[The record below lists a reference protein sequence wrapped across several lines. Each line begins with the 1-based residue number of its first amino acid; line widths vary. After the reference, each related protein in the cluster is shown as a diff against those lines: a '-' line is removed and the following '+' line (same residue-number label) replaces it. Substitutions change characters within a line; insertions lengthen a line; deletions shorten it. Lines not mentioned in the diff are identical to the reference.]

1 MTPNLAAWTPTIIAV
16 LIGVAAICAVVWAV
30 LRKAKGTTAT
40 QASVASEIELAR
52 LNERLAALQAE
63 GTGYRA
69 TLQEAEGRVSET
81 RAQLALLS
89 DERARLDERA
99 SRVPALEDQVKVC
112 QIELVARRDENS
124 RVTAQLAERTEAL
137 VGMETRLGAE
147 QVEHKADLGR
157 MESLRGQLQEE
168 IGRVATLAEQSSRVP
183 ALERTV
189 LEQATLCEQLKQQ
202 IADLRENLGGATSTG
217 ESLRGQTARLEGE
230 VSQLRRSRDEL
241 LGQQEALRTQLA
253 ETATTLE
260 AERTQ
265 NIEKLALLNEAK
277 DQLADHFK
285 SLANDI
291 LEEKTRRFTDQ
302 NKENMGQILEPLRT
316 KLQEFQGK
324 VEEVYV
330 QEGKDRSALAEQVR
344 QLMFLNQQL
353 SAEANS
359 LTQALKG
366 SSNTRGSWGELILE
380 RVLESSGLRKGE
392 EYDVKESV
400 KREDGTRGQP
410 DVVIHLPESKELVI
424 DSKVSL
430 IAYEE
435 YTNAETDRGREV
447 ALARHV
453 DSVRTHIKEL
463 SDRNYQTLYGLKSL
477 DCVVMFVPVE
487 PAFILAVS
495 SDTKLWEY
503 AWRRNVL
510 LVCPST
516 LLFVLRTVAHIWR
529 QEQQNRNVQEIA
541 KRGGELYD
549 KFTGFLEELHKL
561 GERLKQ
567 AQDCYDGAI
576 GKFEKGRGNLIRQ
589 AEMLRSL
596 GVKPTKCLPEELIDA
611 AFDDATVV
619 PAALPENS
627 DIPVPG

>member
-1 MTPNLAAWTPTIIAV
+1 MNANLVQWIPTVIAV
-16 LIGVAAICAVVWAV
+16 AIGLGVIGAFVWVFRKIAASAPRETTVGAEIEVAR
-30 LRKAKGTTAT
+30 LSER
-40 QASVASEIELAR
+40 VAS
-52 LNERLAALQAE
+52 LQAE
-63 GTGYRA
+63 GAGYRA
-69 TLQEAEGRVSET
+69 KLQEAEGRATET
-81 RAQLALLS
+81 AVRLAQTS
-89 DERARLDERA
+89 DERTRLEERA
-99 SRVPALEDQVKVC
+99 CRVPTLEDQLKVS
-112 QIELVARRDENS
+112 QIEVATLREENS
-124 RVTAQLAERTEAL
+124 RSSAQLAERTEAL
-137 VGMETRLGAE
+137 MGIQVRLADE
-147 QVEHKADLGR
+147 QNAHKADVDRL
-157 MESLRGQLQEE
+157 ESLRGQLQEE
-168 IGRVATLAEQSSRVP
+168 TGRISKLTEQSSRVP
-183 ALERTV
+183 VLEANI
-189 LEQATLCEQLKQQ
+189 LEQAAMCERLKQQ
-202 IADLRENLGGATSTG
+202 LADLRESWGGTASSN
-217 ESLRGQTARLEGE
+217 ESLRTQIARLEGE
-230 VSQLRRSRDEL
+230 VADLRRSREDL
-241 LGQQEALRTQLA
+241 LEQQEILKTQLA
-253 ETATTLE
+253 ETTTTLQ

-265 NIEKLALLNEAK
+265 TVEKLALLSEAK

-291 LEEKTRRFTDQ
+291 LEEKTKRFTDQ

-353 SAEANS
+353 SADAHS

-366 SSNTRGSWGELILE
+366 SSSTRGSWGELILE
-380 RVLESSGLRKGE
+380 RVLESSGLRKGQ
-392 EYDVKESV
+392 EYDVKESM
-400 KREDGTRGQP
+400 KREDGSRGQP

-424 DSKVSL
+424 DAKVSL
-430 IAYEE
+430 VAYEE
-435 YTNAETDRGREV
+435 YTKADTDRGREI
-447 ALARHV
+447 ALARHG

-463 SDRNYQTLYGLKSL
+463 SDKNYQNLYGLKSL
-477 DCVVMFVPVE
+477 DCVIMFVPVE

-503 AWRRNVL
+503 AWRKNVL

-549 KFTGFLEELHKL
+549 KFTAFLEELHKL
-561 GERLKQ
+561 GERLRQ

-589 AEMLRSL
+589 AEMLREL

-611 AFDDATVV
+611 AFEDSPEAPV
-619 PAALPENS
+619 LLSENS
-627 DIPVPG
+627 DIPVAG

>member
-1 MTPNLAAWTPTIIAV
+1 MVSIGQFLPYV
-16 LIGVAAICAVVWAV
+16 FGFLIGVLTAGVVLFLA
-30 LRKAKGTTAT
+30 LRKVRENAESRGRTDGRVEMARLQERSASLDAELT
-40 QASVASEIELAR
+40 QNRSRLKQCDARLIEL
-52 LNERLAALQAE
+52 Q
-63 GTGYRA
+63 T
-69 TLQEAEGRVSET
+69 
-81 RAQLALLS
+81 QLDAVR
-89 DERARLDERA
+89 DERARLDERTR
-99 SRVPALEDQVKVC
+99 RVPVLES
-112 QIELVARRDENS
+112 ELA
-124 RVTAQLAERTEAL
+124 TAQSGLD
-137 VGMETRLGAE
+137 V
-147 QVEHKADLGR
+147 
-157 MESLRGQLQEE
+157 LQSRIEE
-168 IGRVATLAEQSSRVP
+168 EGKRAAAFAEQSSRVP
-183 ALERTV
+183 QLEETLRSRETELERLNGNIAEIREKLGAAVSSAEELQTRNRGLEV
-189 LEQATLCEQLKQQ
+189 ELTETRKVHQELLEQQEDLKVRLTEAT
-202 IADLRENLGGATSTG
+202 
-217 ESLRGQTARLEGE
+217 
-230 VSQLRRSRDEL
+230 
-241 LGQQEALRTQLA
+241 A
-253 ETATTLE
+253 ELE

-265 NIEKLALLNEAK
+265 TVEKLALLNEAK

-344 QLMFLNQQL
+344 QLMSLNQQL
-353 SAEANS
+353 SADAHS

-380 RVLESSGLRKGE
+380 RVLESSGLRKGQ

-400 KREDGTRGQP
+400 KREDGSRGQP

-424 DSKVSL
+424 DAKVSL
-430 IAYEE
+430 VAYEE
-435 YTNAETDRGREV
+435 YTKAETDRAREI
-447 ALARHV
+447 ALARHI
-453 DSVRTHIKEL
+453 DAVRTHIKEL
-463 SDRNYQTLYGLKSL
+463 SEKNYQNLYGLKSL
-477 DCVVMFVPVE
+477 DCVIMFLPVE

-495 SDTKLWEY
+495 TDTKLWEY
-503 AWRRNVL
+503 AWRKNVL

-516 LLFVLRTVAHIWR
+516 LLFVLRTVAHIWH

-589 AEMLRSL
+589 AEMLREL
-596 GVKPTKCLPEELIDA
+596 GVKPSKCLPEELVDA
-611 AFDDATVV
+611 AFEDSPET
-619 PAALPENS
+619 PSALPENS
-627 DIPVPG
+627 DLPVAG

>member
-1 MTPNLAAWTPTIIAV
+1 
-16 LIGVAAICAVVWAV
+16 
-30 LRKAKGTTAT
+30 
-40 QASVASEIELAR
+40 
-52 LNERLAALQAE
+52 
-63 GTGYRA
+63 
-69 TLQEAEGRVSET
+69 
-81 RAQLALLS
+81 
-89 DERARLDERA
+89 
-99 SRVPALEDQVKVC
+99 
-112 QIELVARRDENS
+112 
-124 RVTAQLAERTEAL
+124 
-137 VGMETRLGAE
+137 
-147 QVEHKADLGR
+147 
-157 MESLRGQLQEE
+157 
-168 IGRVATLAEQSSRVP
+168 
-183 ALERTV
+183 
-189 LEQATLCEQLKQQ
+189 
-202 IADLRENLGGATSTG
+202 
-217 ESLRGQTARLEGE
+217 
-230 VSQLRRSRDEL
+230 
-241 LGQQEALRTQLA
+241 
-253 ETATTLE
+253 
-260 AERTQ
+260 
-265 NIEKLALLNEAK
+265 
-277 DQLADHFK
+277 
-285 SLANDI
+285 
-291 LEEKTRRFTDQ
+291 
-302 NKENMGQILEPLRT
+302 
-316 KLQEFQGK
+316 
-324 VEEVYV
+324 V

-400 KREDGTRGQP
+400 KREDGSRGQP

-424 DSKVSL
+424 DSKLSL

-463 SDRNYQTLYGLKSL
+463 SDKNYQTLYGLKSL

-611 AFDDATVV
+611 ALDDATAV
-619 PAALPENS
+619 PAALSENS
-627 DIPVPG
+627 DVPVPG

>member
-1 MTPNLAAWTPTIIAV
+1 MVSIDQFLPYV
-16 LIGVAAICAVVWAV
+16 FVFLIGVLTAGVVLFLA
-30 LRKAKGTTAT
+30 LRKVRENAESRGRTDGRVEMARLQERSSSLDAELT
-40 QASVASEIELAR
+40 QNRSRLKECDARLIEL
-52 LNERLAALQAE
+52 Q
-63 GTGYRA
+63 T
-69 TLQEAEGRVSET
+69 
-81 RAQLALLS
+81 QLDAVR
-89 DERARLDERA
+89 DERARLDERTR
-99 SRVPALEDQVKVC
+99 RVPVLES
-112 QIELVARRDENS
+112 ELA
-124 RVTAQLAERTEAL
+124 TAQSGLN
-137 VGMETRLGAE
+137 V
-147 QVEHKADLGR
+147 
-157 MESLRGQLQEE
+157 LQSRIEE
-168 IGRVATLAEQSSRVP
+168 EGKRAAAFAEQSSRVP
-183 ALERTV
+183 QLEETLRSRETELERLNGNIAEIREKLGAAVSSAEELQTRNRGLEV
-189 LEQATLCEQLKQQ
+189 EVTERLKAHQELLEQQEDLKLRLAQAT
-202 IADLRENLGGATSTG
+202 
-217 ESLRGQTARLEGE
+217 
-230 VSQLRRSRDEL
+230 
-241 LGQQEALRTQLA
+241 A
-253 ETATTLE
+253 ELE

-265 NIEKLALLNEAK
+265 TVEKLALLNEAK

-344 QLMFLNQQL
+344 QLMSLNQQL
-353 SAEANS
+353 SADAHS

-380 RVLESSGLRKGE
+380 RVLESSGLRKGQ

-400 KREDGTRGQP
+400 KREDGSRGQP

-424 DSKVSL
+424 DAKVSL
-430 IAYEE
+430 VAYEE
-435 YTNAETDRGREV
+435 YTKAETDRAREI
-447 ALARHV
+447 ALARHI
-453 DSVRTHIKEL
+453 DAVRTHIKEL
-463 SDRNYQTLYGLKSL
+463 SEKNYQNLYGLKSL
-477 DCVVMFVPVE
+477 DCVIMFLPVE

-495 SDTKLWEY
+495 TDAKLWEY
-503 AWRRNVL
+503 AWRKNVL

-567 AQDCYDGAI
+567 AQDCYEGAI

-589 AEMLRSL
+589 AEMLREL
-596 GVKPTKCLPEELIDA
+596 GVKPSKCLPEELVDA
-611 AFDDATVV
+611 AFEDSPET
-619 PAALPENS
+619 PAALGENS
-627 DIPVPG
+627 DLPVVG